1 VNVNQAPATGFFGHP
16 VGLRTLFLTEMWE
29 RFSYYGLRPLLILF
43 MSAAL
48 IDGGFG
54 FDRATAS
61 AIVGIYAASV
71 YLASLPGGWVAD
83 RWLGLRR
90 AIMTGAVLITMGHLS
105 IGISGFAGQGTAGK
119 AAFFAGLVLIV
130 LGTGLLKPN
139 ISAIV
144 GDLYPEGGARR
155 DAGFSIFYMGINTG
169 AFLGQLITGFL
180 GEKVGWHLGFGAAG
194 VGMLLGLISFK
205 LMAPSTLGDLGKDI
219 VRDPDP
225 QLQATRER
233 NVKLVCLGLVAVI
246 AAVFIIAISGAW
258 IPNPVQL
265 AQRMTVVLVGSAAIF
280 FGFVFLF
287 GKLNREENKRML
299 VILVLFI
306 AAAIFWSAFEQQP
319 TALNLFA
326 RDFTDR
332 SIFGW
337 EMPAS
342 WFQSVNSFFII
353 LLAPVAAMIWVAL
366 GRRPQGDFSAPAKF
380 AMGLVFTVL
389 GFVLMI
395 VAANRIVASGGT
407 LLVSPMWLVG
417 SYFLQTIGE
426 LCISP
431 VGLSSMT
438 KLSPRKYLGQVM
450 GIWFVAS
457 AVGNLIG
464 GLVGGH
470 VDPEKLDQMPALF
483 TTTALFLL
491 AAAVV
496 LGLLIKPIKR
506 MLERA

>member
-1 VNVNQAPATGFFGHP
+1 
-16 VGLRTLFLTEMWE
+16 
-29 RFSYYGLRPLLILF
+29 
-43 MSAAL
+43 
-48 IDGGFG
+48 
-54 FDRATAS
+54 
-61 AIVGIYAASV
+61 
-71 YLASLPGGWVAD
+71 
-83 RWLGLRR
+83 
-90 AIMTGAVLITMGHLS
+90 
-105 IGISGFAGQGTAGK
+105 
-119 AAFFAGLVLIV
+119 
-130 LGTGLLKPN
+130 
-139 ISAIV
+139 
-144 GDLYPEGGARR
+144 
-155 DAGFSIFYMGINTG
+155 
-169 AFLGQLITGFL
+169 
-180 GEKVGWHLGFGAAG
+180 
-194 VGMLLGLISFK
+194 
-205 LMAPSTLGDLGKDI
+205 
-219 VRDPDP
+219 
-225 QLQATRER
+225 
-233 NVKLVCLGLVAVI
+233 
-246 AAVFIIAISGAW
+246 
-258 IPNPVQL
+258 
-265 AQRMTVVLVGSAAIF
+265 VVLVGSAAIF